1 MNYLNTTNIET
12 VDHLSFLNLVIMLLE
27 INLHYIEIHVCLTR
41 CYYTIMYIGNIAY
54 DSSRMFNQMHQRT
67 WVTM

>member
-1 MNYLNTTNIET
+1 M
-12 VDHLSFLNLVIMLLE
+12 LE

-54 DSSRMFNQMHQRT
+54 DSSRMLSNAPENMGYY
-67 WVTM
+67 VNMEY